1 MEKEPQNLL
10 KTDTTSKK
18 TNPEVDDKKKRQSK
32 VKKIEL
38 NLSVIPK
45 IENTTVLVQGP
56 GRRQNTKNIT
66 LPIPAE
72 IYDRISAESNITVS
86 LIALMQYGLEIL
98 DKKDKTLVAANK
110 RIL

>member
-1 MEKEPQNLL
+1 MMEKEPEKL
-10 KTDTTSKK
+10 
-18 TNPEVDDKKKRQSK
+18 NPGADNKKKRQSK
-32 VKKIEL
+32 VKNIEL
-38 NLSVIPK
+38 NLSLMPRIK
-45 IENTTVLVQGP
+45 NTTVLVQGP

-72 IYDRISAESNITVS
+72 IYDRISKESNITVS

-98 DKKDKTLVAANK
+98 DKKDKTLVAENK